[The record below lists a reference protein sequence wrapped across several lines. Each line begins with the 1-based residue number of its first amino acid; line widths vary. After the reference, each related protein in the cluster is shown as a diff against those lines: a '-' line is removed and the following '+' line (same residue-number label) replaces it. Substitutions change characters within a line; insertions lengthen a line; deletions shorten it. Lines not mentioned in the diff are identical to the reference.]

1 MYIIISSFGLVNYEN
16 SARYMYICIYM
27 HVIMYIYIYIY
38 PSIDILYGSNYV
50 YIYIYACVWLNNPF
64 PRTVH
69 AAMLIIEGG
78 AMYLYQLTHIYHN

>member
-1 MYIIISSFGLVNYEN
+1 
-16 SARYMYICIYM
+16 M
-27 HVIMYIYIYIY
+27 HLIMYIYRYIY

-50 YIYIYACVWLNNPF
+50 YIYMHVFGLTIPF
-64 PRTVH
+64 PEQVH